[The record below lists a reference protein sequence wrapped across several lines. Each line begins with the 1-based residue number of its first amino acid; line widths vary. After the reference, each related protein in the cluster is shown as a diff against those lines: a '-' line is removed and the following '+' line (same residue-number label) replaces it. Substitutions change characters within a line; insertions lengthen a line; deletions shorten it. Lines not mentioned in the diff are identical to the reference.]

1 VTKRQVEQLVTDW
14 QQRLGLDRWKI
25 THLWDVPA
33 PKVTNA
39 IINRSHQYD
48 TASLRLARGWETWP
62 EFKLETTIVHE
73 LLHLHF
79 RDIDQS
85 IEAVKGTLHPDA
97 WTMVNARY
105 EHEVEGLID
114 RLAHRLVEIAAA

>member
-1 VTKRQVEQLVTDW
+1 MTNKQVEQLVADW
-14 QQRLGLDRWKI
+14 QVRLGLERWKI
-25 THLWDVPA
+25 TFAWDRPTSSA
-33 PKVTNA
+33 TNA
-39 IINRSHQYD
+39 IIHRDAMYD
-48 TASLRLARGWETWP
+48 AAILRLSKTWATWTP
-62 EFKLETTIVHE
+62 DKLAAVLVHE

-85 IEAVKGTLHPDA
+85 IEAVKSTLHPDA
-97 WTMVNARY
+97 WTMVNSRY